1 MPWTPLPRL
10 AFAICVYPFTPSSPA
25 DLPLQIGDE
34 LYIIETNGRWYR
46 GYLVAPPS
54 LLAGLTSTKGQTLEK
69 RVFTGIFP
77 RDCVEI
83 RELLG
88 DVTRHGAAT
97 DSAENNHGTV
107 QDHALTGTATG
118 EKPPVTKSAQT
129 EPGREN
135 ALGQSVEQ
143 YCAEDNKS
151 DNGKLVKPLAE
162 GSAATDQD
170 ELQEGRN
177 GAVEGEESPSP
188 EATIRKPSAP
198 VPMLKIGDE
207 SALARQEPLV
217 DEIAS
222 CLREWHSSKLHDLLL
237 GRKYGKIDQ
246 MASLVTRLD
255 YARRQLLHQIL
266 TRKELQEVREAAVW
280 DLVRGNKLLSG
291 EIVVRGTEVKGRI
304 LTCDDSAIEMSQLQ
318 VSMSL
323 SNERPV
329 AQVERS
335 MLHHALVELKNIS
348 VDISTPSNIILCLYR
363 KVGGEALEM
372 VSETYSVDVIS
383 RSGNSVVFDNPSK
396 TLFADIIGSD
406 LYDPAK
412 DRSSI
417 YLVAKVMTSE
427 PPVQP
432 RSSNTDIPGT
442 SDGWSSQSPINAN
455 GGNWR
460 NTSTKGSSRRSLMW
474 AHKGSKDSES
484 NLQNVGGYRG
494 ETPPSNQTPGS
505 DPRPTTSAS
514 EEKIYQ
520 KPVKRI
526 TGFGVV
532 EISNYLK
539 DTLDSDLELN
549 ICTPQAALADSV
561 DKVDDWD
568 ELASRAFGRSVTRQG
583 ALRSSS
589 YITLHLRA
597 FKNPSSDALVQA
609 TPTLLYNIT
618 PTPRVGFLD
627 APSKPRND
635 IYLTLSRPSLPNNA
649 FLSHPRTGTTPITP
663 ENGMVNLQLTLE
675 VRNSNG
681 SQIENCIFPSSN
693 SSSHTAWRTVTVERS
708 ESWNQTVRLSL
719 DPEDIPGSHII
730 MSVADVPNFP
740 FALCWIPLWTSNA
753 FVSDGDHALALYKY
767 DEHTSSIASGKGAYL
782 SLPWS
787 TSKVKD
793 ETVTGPIAAVH
804 VNTYLCSTVHSQ
816 DPNLQ
821 DLLRWRENRSKG
833 LEKIL
838 KKLPF
843 VPEIEIVKLLSEV
856 FDALFDAM
864 VEHAGKEDLEDDIF
878 AALVTV
884 LSIVHDRRFNLSPR
898 VDEYAD
904 KRFNFPF
911 AFPCLLGSFVRLL
924 EDPTSPETARKLR
937 STCKVGAYVFKFMI
951 NARQQ
956 QVHKEVGIGIN
967 SHSPT
972 FAKEFEG
979 IFNLLED
986 LMRNEAPIL
995 VGTKT
1000 VVVQNFHAWI
1010 PQLPTVMSSDEIL
1023 KVVTKFVDACSAAQ
1037 GKLILYKLLLIRN
1050 LSAIDLFETEETK
1063 TTWQHHVQGWINP
1076 HWGDKATVNSQWRDQ
1091 IRICCSVV
1099 STLFSKYGSQG
1110 MWVRKLIESYKAAQT
1125 TPIPPKATFSPLF
1138 PTTYPFP
1145 TRQADS
1151 KQVFDEA
1158 SIETSAL
1165 IASCTSLPRT
1175 AFPDIPPDQL
1185 AGRLIDA
1192 LNVCRSILSFDA
1204 FPSSW
1209 LSVHILHHK
1218 SVLMVLDTMFDI
1230 LSEKFIPAP
1239 DDAGDFNDELW
1250 KCFLITLLK
1259 LAASDSLALETF
1271 PEQKRRA
1278 VWKIGGD
1285 IRENGAELLE
1295 RSWDA
1300 LGWENSEEDRERYGP
1315 ARMGGYQV
1323 SYVPSLVSPMLELCF
1338 SVHEGLRSVAIGV
1351 LHTMI
1356 IGEWTL
1362 NESLHALQ
1370 TQMIDDLDRLYK
1382 EKSHNDGM
1390 LQKLFLAELRK
1401 KIEPL
1406 SKGPEKELFDAVS
1419 GLLNTIEQLLN
1430 LLIAVYVPEA
1440 SGDAF
1445 HILDTLRLL
1454 AYLKDMDKVDI
1465 YIGYVHKLAQLQ
1477 LESNNPTE
1485 AGLALKM
1492 HADIHDWDTSK
1503 PLSNMVDPHFPTQ
1516 SSFDRKE
1523 QIYFEMIKN
1532 FEEGL
1537 SWQQALSAYDELAY
1551 QYQHNVYD
1559 FAKLARAQRAT
1570 ANIYERIGKM
1580 ERHNPRYFRVA
1591 YRGLGFPANLRDK
1604 QYIFE
1609 ASSGER
1615 LSSFKDKLQR
1625 QYPSAHIVGS
1635 GHLDELEGQYLSV
1648 YAVSPQKDFY
1658 HPINRKIKAAQPIKD
1673 HFMLSNPGRFAHTT
1687 RRQGSGSGVKDQVQ
1701 EKVVYTTIEK
1711 FPTILRRS
1719 EVTTTETVRM
1729 TPVQIGLERTSRKT
1743 QDVQALARTVEED
1756 GETAFTALTE
1766 TLMNLVNRNSTASVA
1781 GYCELVVDQL
1791 EEDDDDDEEE
1801 DETTRLTPREDPLE
1815 EALRIALLDHVLT
1828 IRRCL
1833 ELYARSA
1840 HQATKA
1846 ELSRDLTNSFAP
1858 MIKTIN
1864 ILFPKSTNT
1873 TAPSIEASSSTSP
1886 HRPTSSNLDNILQ
1899 HSSSTSINANVN
1911 SNTTNKPT
1919 TTGAAELT
1927 PLSQTE
1933 TPTTSGL
1940 RAPSRMSNHHPS
1952 PLSNS
1957 QNNIP
1962 TITRGDDLKSS
1973 DGHSLPPKTA
1983 TSTTSQRQRLTTANS
1998 PDSRGGRSTN
2008 DIIPPTGN
2016 DGGETSQP
2024 NKHSASSSISR
2035 AAASGRRRPNQGSQD
2050 LSQPGLP
2057 AGSASASAS
2066 ASAASPAP
2074 AVPSTPTTTTSN
2086 SKLGAQ
2092 AQGGGAAQGGGGGG
2106 QGLAARMGSMTKRLS
2121 GFGGSKFGSLRG
2133 ANGDGGE
2140 LGGRERDKGAGGGGG
2155 GGGGG
2160 GRDAVGGA
2168 DVKGNRKKG
2177 SSRGLNRMGSL
2188 AEDG

>member
-1 MPWTPLPRL
+1 M
-10 AFAICVYPFTPSSPA
+10 
-25 DLPLQIGDE
+25 
-34 LYIIETNGRWYR
+34 
-46 GYLVAPPS
+46 
-54 LLAGLTSTKGQTLEK
+54 
-69 RVFTGIFP
+69 
-77 RDCVEI
+77 EI

-88 DVTRHGAAT
+88 DVTRHGATTDGAETIEGAAQDRTLNGDAT
-97 DSAENNHGTV
+97 E
-107 QDHALTGTATG
+107 
-118 EKPPVTKSAQT
+118 EKPLASGAETKS
-129 EPGREN
+129 GRGN
-135 ALGQSVEQ
+135 ALGQSVES
-143 YCAEDNKS
+143 YSAGEN
-151 DNGKLVKPLAE
+151 NANTGKLVNTLVDGSASPNEDETQHPSDSPIRDE
-162 GSAATDQD
+162 GSPAPETAT
-170 ELQEGRN
+170 
-177 GAVEGEESPSP
+177 
-188 EATIRKPSAP
+188 RKPSAP

-207 SALARQEPLV
+207 SVLARQEPLV

-237 GRKYGKIDQ
+237 GQKYGKIDQ

-266 TRKELQEVREAAVW
+266 TRKELQEVRESAVW

-291 EIVVRGTEVKGRI
+291 EIVVRSTEVKGRI
-304 LTCDDSAIEMSQLQ
+304 LTCDDSSIEMSQLQ

-323 SNERPV
+323 SNERPIP
-329 AQVERS
+329 QVERS
-335 MLHHALVELKNIS
+335 MLHHTLVELKNTS
-348 VDISTPSNIILCLYR
+348 VDVATPFTVILCLYR

-372 VSETYSVDVIS
+372 VSETYSIDVIN
-383 RSGNSVVFDNPSK
+383 RNGNGIAFDSPSK

-412 DRSSI
+412 DTSSI

-427 PPVQP
+427 PPITP
-432 RSSNTDIPGT
+432 SSSQNDTLGT
-442 SDGWSSQSPINAN
+442 SDGRSNQSPMNAH
-455 GGNWR
+455 GGSWR
-460 NTSTKGSSRRSLMW
+460 NTAARGNGRRSLMW

-484 NLQNVGGYRG
+484 SLQNAGHRG
-494 ETPPSNQTPGS
+494 EMPSSNQTTSS
-505 DPRPTTSAS
+505 DSRPTTSAS
-514 EEKIYQ
+514 EDTNHQ

-532 EISNYLK
+532 EVSSYLR

-549 ICTPQAALADSV
+549 ICTPHAGLAHSA

-568 ELASRAFGRSVTRQG
+568 EIVSRAFGRSVARQG

-589 YITLHLRA
+589 YLSLHLRA

-618 PTPRVGFLD
+618 TTPRIGFLD
-627 APSKPRND
+627 APPKPRND
-635 IYLTLSRPSLPNNA
+635 IYLTLSRPSLPKNA
-649 FLSHPRTGTTPITP
+649 FLSHPRAGTTPFPP
-663 ENGMVNLQLTLE
+663 ENGMINLQLTLE

-681 SQIENCIFPSSN
+681 NQIENCIFPSSN

-708 ESWNQTVRLSL
+708 EAWNQTVRLTL
-719 DPEDIPGSHII
+719 DPEDIPGSHVI
-730 MSVADVPNFP
+730 MSIADVPNFP

-753 FVSDGDHALALYKY
+753 FVSDGDHSLALYKY
-767 DEHTSSIASGKGAYL
+767 DEHTSSIVSGKGAYL

-793 ETVTGPIAAVH
+793 ESVTGPIAAVH
-804 VNTYLCSTVHSQ
+804 VNTYLCSTVYSQ
-816 DPNLQ
+816 DPSLQ
-821 DLLRWRENRSKG
+821 DLLKWRENRSKG

-838 KKLPF
+838 RKLPF

-884 LSIVHDRRFNLSPR
+884 LSIVHDRRFNLQPR
-898 VDEYAD
+898 VDQYAD
-904 KRFNFPF
+904 RRFNFPF

-924 EDPTSPETARKLR
+924 EDPSSPDTSRKLR

-972 FAKEFEG
+972 FVKEFEG

-1063 TTWQHHVQGWINP
+1063 TTWQHHVQGWIDP
-1076 HWGDKATVNSQWRDQ
+1076 HWGDTMAVNSQWRDQ
-1091 IRICCSVV
+1091 IRICCSIV

-1125 TPIPPKATFSPLF
+1125 IPTPSKGIFSPLF

-1165 IASCTSLPRT
+1165 IAECTSLPRT
-1175 AFPDIPPDQL
+1175 AFPDIPQDQL
-1185 AGRLIDA
+1185 ASRLIDVM
-1192 LNVCRSILSFDA
+1192 NVVRSILSFDA

-1218 SVLMVLDTMFDI
+1218 SVLMLLDTMFDL

-1250 KCFLITLLK
+1250 KCFLVTLLK

-1285 IRENGAELLE
+1285 IREASAELLE
-1295 RSWDA
+1295 RGWEA

-1370 TQMIDDLDRLYK
+1370 TQMIDDLVRLYK

-1390 LQKLFLAELRK
+1390 LQKMFLAELRK

-1419 GLLNTIEQLLN
+1419 GLLNTIEQLLD

-1465 YIGYVHKLAQLQ
+1465 YIEYVHKLAQLQ

-1492 HADIHDWDTSK
+1492 HADLHEWDTSNLL
-1503 PLSNMVDPHFPTQ
+1503 PIMVDPRFPAQ

-1537 SWQQALSAYDELAY
+1537 SWQQALSAYDELAS

-1591 YRGLGFPANLRDK
+1591 YRGLGFPLNLRDK

-1609 ASSGER
+1609 ASAGER

-1635 GHLDELEGQYLSV
+1635 GHLDELEGQYLST
-1648 YAVSPQKDFY
+1648 YAVSPQKDFH

-1673 HFMLSNPGRFAHTT
+1673 HFMLSNPDRFAHTT

-1701 EKVVYTTIEK
+1701 EKVMYTTIET

-1719 EVTTTETVRM
+1719 EVATTETVRM
-1729 TPVQIGLERTSRKT
+1729 IPVQIGLERTSRKT
-1743 QDVQALARTVEED
+1743 QDVQALARNVEQE

-1766 TLMNLVNRNSTASVA
+1766 TLMSLVNRNSTASVA

-1791 EEDDDDDEEE
+1791 EEEGNEEE
-1801 DETTRLTPREDPLE
+1801 DEPTKFKPREDPLE
-1815 EALRIALLDHVLT
+1815 EALRVALIDHVLT
-1828 IRRCL
+1828 IKRCL

-1840 HQATKA
+1840 HQATRS
-1846 ELSRDLTNSFAP
+1846 ELSKGQSNH
-1858 MIKTIN
+1858 
-1864 ILFPKSTNT
+1864 
-1873 TAPSIEASSSTSP
+1873 STS
-1886 HRPTSSNLDNILQ
+1886 Q
-1899 HSSSTSINANVN
+1899 
-1911 SNTTNKPT
+1911 
-1919 TTGAAELT
+1919 
-1927 PLSQTE
+1927 
-1933 TPTTSGL
+1933 
-1940 RAPSRMSNHHPS
+1940 
-1952 PLSNS
+1952 
-1957 QNNIP
+1957 
-1962 TITRGDDLKSS
+1962 
-1973 DGHSLPPKTA
+1973 SLPP
-1983 TSTTSQRQRLTTANS
+1983 
-1998 PDSRGGRSTN
+1998 SRGNETN
-2008 DIIPPTGN
+2008 MYP
-2016 DGGETSQP
+2016 EQ
-2024 NKHSASSSISR
+2024 
-2035 AAASGRRRPNQGSQD
+2035 NQI
-2050 LSQPGLP
+2050 
-2057 AGSASASAS
+2057 
-2066 ASAASPAP
+2066 
-2074 AVPSTPTTTTSN
+2074 
-2086 SKLGAQ
+2086 
-2092 AQGGGAAQGGGGGG
+2092 
-2106 QGLAARMGSMTKRLS
+2106 
-2121 GFGGSKFGSLRG
+2121 
-2133 ANGDGGE
+2133 
-2140 LGGRERDKGAGGGGG
+2140 
-2155 GGGGG
+2155 
-2160 GRDAVGGA
+2160 
-2168 DVKGNRKKG
+2168 
-2177 SSRGLNRMGSL
+2177 
-2188 AEDG
+2188 